1 MNSGASERLAVPASC
16 ATPAMLF
23 IVNDMYIEY
32 SGFHTNGFNQ
42 EDTHICF
49 THYNFAQ
56 YFQDIIYWTQPI
68 KTSSFCGKKNFAS
81 SFSKKKK
88 KKKFARRLTI
98 FVWKIRRTR
107 NFFGVALTVLIAF
120 YNLQVLKHCFGIYIR
135 YKYTE

>member
-1 MNSGASERLAVPASC
+1 VNSGASERLAVPASC

-68 KTSSFCGKKNFAS
+68 KTSSFCREKKISLHHFHKNKKNSLAAS
-81 SFSKKKK
+81 LFLSGKSDEQE
-88 KKKFARRLTI
+88 I
-98 FVWKIRRTR
+98 FLVWLYCSVE
-107 NFFGVALTVLIAF
+107 NV
-120 YNLQVLKHCFGIYIR
+120 
-135 YKYTE
+135 